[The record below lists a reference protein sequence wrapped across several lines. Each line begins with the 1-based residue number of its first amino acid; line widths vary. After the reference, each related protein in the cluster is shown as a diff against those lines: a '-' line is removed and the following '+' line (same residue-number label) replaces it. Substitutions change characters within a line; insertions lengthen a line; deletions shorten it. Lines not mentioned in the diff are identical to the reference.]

1 MGDFIHTSASLFFGA
16 FSVVF
21 AIVLWSGMQET
32 AWLFVI
38 LGVVSRY
45 AETIHTIFKRFG
57 VMEDIAFID
66 AVPVVDILFATLPS
80 AFFICAF
87 LIMIL
92 KKTRL

>member
-16 FSVVF
+16 FSVIF
-21 AIVLWSGMQET
+21 AIVLWSGTREA

-38 LGVVSRY
+38 LGVASRY
-45 AETIHTIFKRFG
+45 AETIHTILKRFG
-57 VMEDIAFID
+57 VVEDIALID
-66 AVPVVDILFATLPS
+66 AVPVVDILFATLPP

-87 LIMIL
+87 LLMIL